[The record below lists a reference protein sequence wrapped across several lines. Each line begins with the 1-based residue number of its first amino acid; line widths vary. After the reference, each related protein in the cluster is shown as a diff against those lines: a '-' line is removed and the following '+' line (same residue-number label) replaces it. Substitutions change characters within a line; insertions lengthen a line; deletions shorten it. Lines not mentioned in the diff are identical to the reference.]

1 MTTMTDADISA
12 AAALLIH
19 LRKTGET
26 ITALPPH
33 CRPQDLET
41 AFAIQQCVV
50 QQMPMT
56 TGGWKCG
63 MPGEGK
69 WVAAPISSDSIVRH
83 THRCP
88 VRSRDGT
95 VSVEPEI
102 AFMLARDLP
111 PRSTPY
117 TPAEVDA
124 AIAGTHL
131 ALELIGS
138 RYSHPQQMR
147 FPDHL
152 ADSLLNQGLLLGP
165 AIAADSTAL
174 PGPFTIEIHIEGQS
188 PLILLGQHPDHNPR
202 LPLYWLAEFLRQ
214 KNIGL
219 SAGQIIITGSYA
231 GSPAVPLNLPV
242 EIRFGALGTV
252 SALFENRSSACA
264 ADSAS

>member
-1 MTTMTDADISA
+1 MTIMTDTDISA
-12 AAALLIH
+12 AARLLIQ
-19 LRKTGET
+19 LRKNGET

-33 CRPQDLET
+33 YRPQDLET

-50 QQMPMT
+50 QQMPMKT
-56 TGGWKCG
+56 DGWKCG
-63 MPGEGK
+63 MPVEGK
-69 WVAAPISSDSIVRH
+69 WVAAPISGDTIFRH

-88 VRSRDGT
+88 VWSCDGT
-95 VSVEPEI
+95 VPVEPEI
-102 AFMLARDLP
+102 ALMLAHDLP

-124 AIAGTHL
+124 AIADTHL

-138 RYSHPQQMR
+138 RYSHPQQMH

-165 AIAADSTAL
+165 AIAAESAAL
-174 PGPFTIEIHIEGQS
+174 PEQFMIEIHIEGQP
-188 PLILLGQHPDHNPR
+188 PLILPGQHPDRNPR

-231 GSPAVPLNLPV
+231 GSPSVPLNLPV
-242 EIRFGALGTV
+242 EIRFGALGTI
-252 SALFENRSSACA
+252 SALFESRSSTC
-264 ADSAS
+264 STHSRP